1 MSLRTPIEKA
11 RGLGSAKAGTEHWW
25 RERVTAVAL
34 VPLSIFLVVLV
45 VSLIGADHA
54 AATAT
59 IGHPLVAV
67 GLILG
72 LVALAWHMHLGMQV
86 IIEDYVHDPAW
97 KLAALMANSFFA
109 VAVALLGVFAVL
121 KISFGA

>member
-34 VPLSIFLVVLV
+34 VPLSIFLVVVV
-45 VSLIGADHA
+45 VSLIGADHQ
-54 AATAT
+54 AATA
-59 IGHPLVAV
+59 IMGHPLVAV
-67 GLILG
+67 GLILA
-72 LVALAWHMHLGMQV
+72 LIALAWHMQLGMQV

-97 KLAALMANSFFA
+97 KVAALMANTFFA
-109 VAVALLGVFAVL
+109 VAVAFLGVFAVL

>member
-11 RGLGSAKAGTEHWW
+11 RGLGSARAGTEHWW

-34 VPLSIFLVVLV
+34 VPLSSFLVVVV
-45 VSLIGADHA
+45 VSLIGADHQ
-54 AATAT
+54 AATA
-59 IGHPLVAV
+59 ILGHPLVAV
-67 GLILG
+67 GLILA
-72 LVALAWHMHLGMQV
+72 LATLAWHMQLGMQV

-97 KLAALMANSFFA
+97 KVAAVMANTFFA
-109 VAVALLGVFAVL
+109 VAVALLGMFAVL

>member
-34 VPLSIFLVVLV
+34 VPLSIFLVVVV
-45 VSLIGADHA
+45 VSLIGADHQ
-54 AATAT
+54 AATAMM
-59 IGHPLVAV
+59 GHPLAAV
-67 GLILG
+67 GLILA
-72 LVALAWHMHLGMQV
+72 LATLAWHMQLGMQV
-86 IIEDYVHDPAW
+86 IIEDYVHEPAW
-97 KLAALMANSFFA
+97 KVAALMANSFFA